1 MDIKRP
7 KDALNEEAVSA
18 DLEKISSNWRLYNQR
33 PSKDRIK
40 LLELIRLSKKESNL

>member
-1 MDIKRP
+1 MDINRP

-33 PSKDRIK
+33 HSNDRIK
-40 LLELIRLSKKESNL
+40 LVELIRLSNKKSNF